1 MKQKIEIK
9 PAFINTK
16 NVRNF
21 SAMMDGLA
29 LAEGEGRMGAV
40 FGKAGRGKTRTAQV
54 YAANNDC
61 HYLRVATVWRGTELE
76 FLRGMAKVI
85 GIDSPPHRKG
95 GCFAA
100 LVEHLLADPQPVM
113 VDEIEKM
120 PKTYLDI
127 IRDLTDLST
136 APFILIGEEDLKGML
151 QDHGRAWSRTYQK
164 LEFDPIGV
172 GDVMF
177 YATDATGLKLSPEVA
192 GILHKASGG
201 DFRIVRRDMIALV
214 QIINARGTVEIT
226 EEMARIAT
234 RAGLSGG
241 K

>member
-1 MKQKIEIK
+1 MKDRVAIK

-40 FGKAGRGKTRTAQV
+40 YGAAGRGKTRTAQV
-54 YAANNDC
+54 YGANNDC
-61 HYLRVATVWRGTELE
+61 RYLRVATVWRGSELE
-76 FLRGMAKVI
+76 FLRGLAKEI
-85 GIDSPPHRKG
+85 GIVSPPSRKG
-95 GCFAA
+95 PCFAA
-100 LVEHLLADPQPVM
+100 LVENLVADPRPVM

-136 APFILIGEEDLKGML
+136 APFVLIGEKELKGML
-151 QDHGRAWSRTYQK
+151 QDHERAWSRTYQK
-164 LEFDPIGV
+164 LEFAPIAV

-177 YATDATGLKLSPEVA
+177 YASDATGLKLTTEVA
-192 GILHKASGG
+192 GILHQASGG
-201 DFRIVRRDMIALV
+201 DFRIVRRDIIALV
-214 QIINARGTVEIT
+214 Q
-226 EEMARIAT
+226 MC
-234 RAGLSGG
+234 
-241 K
+241 